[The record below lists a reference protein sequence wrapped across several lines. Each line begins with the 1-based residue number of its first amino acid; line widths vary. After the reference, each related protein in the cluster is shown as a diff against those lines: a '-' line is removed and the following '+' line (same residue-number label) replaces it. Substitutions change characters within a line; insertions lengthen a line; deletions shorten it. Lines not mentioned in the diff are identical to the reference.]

1 MIQHLIQNFSNQAL
15 RDFFKRKIPQFSPDE
30 ESFDHVIEEYGQFS
44 QLAKLGAAEY
54 ENTDELLVF
63 SCKYEGELTQRSSKK
78 KQFEIAKKVLK
89 EDFKDGAVFVFYDE
103 AGKFRFSFIRKHYGD
118 QDEKFTPWRR
128 YTYFVQPDK
137 YNKTFKR
144 RIEAC
149 SFQSLE
155 EIQEAFSVEP
165 LSKDFY
171 KELSKWYFYALTQVE
186 FPNDRDED
194 PHTLRANAMI
204 RLITRLIFVW
214 FMKQNRL
221 VPDGLFDK
229 EQVDRLINYQDATG
243 STYYK
248 AILQNLFFATLNTPP
263 EKERKFVNRQ
273 YGVQGF
279 YRYKRLI
286 EDEDRFLELMK
297 DIPFLNGGLFENLD
311 QVGTNSEEEIRVDCF
326 SDRKVNE
333 ERLKV
338 PDYLFFGSQQANL
351 EDYLGKK
358 HQNEEVT
365 GLIDL
370 LNRYDFTIDE
380 NTPYD
385 QEVALDPE
393 LLGLVFEN
401 LLASYNPETEST
413 ARKESGSFY
422 TPREVVDFMVEESL
436 LEHLAQQTQLNRES
450 LKALFKNNDEQPFEK
465 QEDKAAIVNALSNV
479 KLIDPACGSGAFPMG
494 ALQKMVHVLSLV
506 DHDNQMWKE
515 RQKEIA
521 IEETKEAYEIG
532 DHEERRH
539 RLEAIEQAFEEGVK
553 EPDYARKLFL
563 IENTMYGVDIQPI
576 AIQIAKLRFFIA
588 LLVDQ
593 ETEPDRENFGI
604 MALPNLETKFVA
616 ADTLAPL
623 PGATGQYGISW
634 QFIEPLEKEL
644 NQVRHELFSART
656 TRTKEKK
663 RQRHMEIQ
671 EEIGRVLQ
679 ENGFPDK
686 MAEAIKSWNAFDPN
700 TRADWFDPEWMFGLN
715 KFDIVLGNPPY
726 IQLQKAIPGDDKNKF
741 ADLYKDEGYKT
752 FERTGDI
759 YALFFEQGI
768 NILKPNALLCFI
780 TSNKWMRSNYGKSL
794 RKFFAGKKPLK
805 LIDLGPGVFESA
817 TVDTCIVLLQNTRA
831 QQHQLRGLT
840 LRSRN
845 QISAIK
851 PEDMMAMTTLN
862 EDSWIVLK
870 PEEQNIKEK
879 IERLGTPLRDWDVRI
894 NYGIKTGYNPA
905 FIIDGQKKDELI
917 AQDPKSAEIIKPIL
931 RGRDIKRYKAAF
943 ADLWLLNTHNGY
955 KKTDGSRIPPIDV
968 NEYPAVKRHLDQF
981 WDKIQP
987 RSDQGVTPYNLRNC
1001 SYLEEFEKEKVM
1013 YREMVKQGE
1022 FLYDENS
1029 SYFCNDTGRIITG
1042 KNLKF
1047 LVGLFNSRFFFFAIK
1062 RFYGGGGLGSEG
1074 VRMKHTFFDKCPVP
1088 TPSGNIKKK
1097 FEDYVGQIQAKK
1109 ENNQDTTS
1117 EEQQIDLMVYK
1128 LYDLTYDEVLVVD
1141 PEVPFRREKYEQFS
1155 FETLNI

>member
-1 MIQHLIQNFSNQAL
+1 
-15 RDFFKRKIPQFSPDE
+15 
-30 ESFDHVIEEYGQFS
+30 
-44 QLAKLGAAEY
+44 LAVR
-54 ENTDELLVF
+54 NHRN
-63 SCKYEGELTQRSSKK
+63 TQR
-78 KQFEIAKKVLK
+78 
-89 EDFKDGAVFVFYDE
+89 
-103 AGKFRFSFIRKHYGD
+103 FRFSFIRKHYGD

-144 RIEAC
+144 RIEGS

-186 FPNDRDED
+186 FPNDRNED

-221 VPDGLFDK
+221 VSDDLFDK
-229 EQVDRLINYQDATG
+229 DQVDQLINYQDATG

-286 EDEDRFLELMK
+286 NDEDRFLELMK

-351 EDYLGKK
+351 EDYLGTR
-358 HQNEEVT
+358 HRDEEVT

-413 ARKESGSFY
+413 ARRESGSFY

-465 QEDKAAIVNALSNV
+465 QEDKAVIVNALSNV

-494 ALQKMVHVLSLV
+494 ALQKMVHVLSLL

-532 DHEERRH
+532 DHEERRQ

-623 PGATGQYGISW
+623 PGATDQYGISW

-679 ENGFPDK
+679 ENGFPNT
-686 MAEAIKSWNAFDPN
+686 MAEAIKNWNAFDPN

-715 KFDIVLGNPPY
+715 KFDIVIGNPPY
-726 IQLQKAIPGDDKNKF
+726 IRIQSLPSATTKQYNQNYKAATKN
-741 ADLYKDEGYKT
+741 Y
-752 FERTGDI
+752 DI
-759 YALFFEQGI
+759 YVLFVEKGME
-768 NILKPNALLCFI
+768 L
-780 TSNKWMRSNYGKSL
+780 L
-794 RKFFAGKKPLK
+794 RKGGSLIYIQPTKFFNADYGEGLRNLISKKQWLCK
-805 LIDLGPGVFESA
+805 ILDFKAAQMFNTA
-817 TVDTCIVLLQNTRA
+817 TNYTCILHLKKA
-831 QQHQLRGLT
+831 QQKEAQYISFQNNPSKEDFIRFINNGIHSSIEEITIKNDQL
-840 LRSRN
+840 SKSN
-845 QISAIK
+845 WNFHNPAKSAAFEK
-851 PEDMMAMTTLN
+851 L
-862 EDSWIVLK
+862 
-870 PEEQNIKEK
+870 EEA
-879 IERLGTPLRDWDVRI
+879 GTPLGKLTEKIFQGLV
-894 NYGIKTGYNPA
+894 TSA
-905 FIIDGQKKDELI
+905 
-917 AQDPKSAEIIKPIL
+917 DPVYIL
-931 RGRDIKRYKAAF
+931 RKTNQGYYSKYLEEHVELEDHFMKPLLKGGEIKRYKIDF
-943 ADLWLLNTHNGY
+943 QNLY
-955 KKTDGSRIPPIDV
+955 IIFPYQIQDGKAELIPPKKLKANYPKV
-968 NEYPAVKRHLDQF
+968 WEYLKRCEDKLRGREKGKMDHEGWYGYGRTQNIAEFGQPKIMTQVLASKASMVLD
-981 WDKIQP
+981 
-987 RSDQGVTPYNLRNC
+987 
-1001 SYLEEFEKEKVM
+1001 E
-1013 YREMVKQGE
+1013 QGE
-1022 FLYDENS
+1022 YRFVGGGNAGGYGIVLKQNAGISYHCLLGILNS
-1029 SYFCNDTGRIITG
+1029 SLIDDYLQSHSTIFRGGFYSYSRRY
-1042 KNLKF
+1042 LKD
-1047 LVGLFNSRFFFFAIK
+1047 LPI
-1062 RFYGGGGLGSEG
+1062 
-1074 VRMKHTFFDKCPVP
+1074 VP
-1088 TPSGNIKKK
+1088 PSA
-1097 FEDYVGQIQAKK
+1097 EEQAKIEQLAK
-1109 ENNQDTTS
+1109 EILEKKESGQDTNE

-1141 PEVPFRREKYEQFS
+1141 PEVPFGREMYEEFS
-1155 FETLNI
+1155 FEELNV